1 MASFDQHLERG
12 YEFSSCLSAR
22 DFKDVF
28 SSVTS
33 NTATDIIC
41 NRLKESIIVVNN
53 EVYNFNNAYNVWIHF
68 KRYDELA
75 VKKQI
80 EFVVSR
86 FISHSIEILSKT
98 STTDGE
104 DFQKITT
111 EFKKPFDKACEGK
124 LVKNLEQ
131 YTMKLTSDVGFNI
144 DLQGIHFVNGRFNL
158 LSGAFEPDS
167 RTKDSMINSCLPYD
181 FMPPS
186 AGMELLASEYFQRPY
201 KEPGV
206 WEYMKSYIGSC
217 MVGSVKDCEFLLNW
231 GVGGSGKSTLLNIL
245 SDIFKDSYCYVG
257 NSEMFNGETQMRM
270 AIKGIPPSARFILIE
285 EIDKVGVSTNAISYI
300 KKLCDGKIDIRDA
313 RGHNITTYSINAKMI
328 LTSNFLV
335 SLDDTDTGILRR
347 FMTYEYKNRLV
358 LSNSLGSSQIDYIN
372 VFPQQSLL
380 DLFRLKGYECDY
392 SVIKS
397 CAFVVFAR
405 EAFAKLNGNSVPR
418 PNQYVPSGLELPT
431 WHKFVSTFLEKKTS
445 SRVSKTVLLPVAQD
459 FFKKEIS
466 QKDLLAGIQ
475 SCGIEYDKNLRVE
488 GNGDIRGAFTDVS
501 LIGVASSFFSPSTS
515 DADSTTGLTAAVG
528 TIDLDCA
535 STVSSE
541 LTDGM
546 SS

>member
-1 MASFDQHLERG
+1 
-12 YEFSSCLSAR
+12 
-22 DFKDVF
+22 
-28 SSVTS
+28 
-33 NTATDIIC
+33 
-41 NRLKESIIVVNN
+41 
-53 EVYNFNNAYNVWIHF
+53 
-68 KRYDELA
+68 
-75 VKKQI
+75 
-80 EFVVSR
+80 
-86 FISHSIEILSKT
+86 
-98 STTDGE
+98 
-104 DFQKITT
+104 
-111 EFKKPFDKACEGK
+111 
-124 LVKNLEQ
+124 
-131 YTMKLTSDVGFNI
+131 MKLTSDVGFNI
-144 DLQGIHFVNGRFNL
+144 DLQGIHFANGRFNL
-158 LSGAFEPDS
+158 FTGVFESDC
-167 RTKDSMINSCLPYD
+167 RTKDSMINSCLSYD
-181 FMPPS
+181 FVPS
-186 AGMELLASEYFQRPY
+186 SADMEQLVNEYFQRSY

-285 EIDKVGVSTNAISYI
+285 EIDKVGVSSNAISYI

-313 RGHNITTYSINAKMI
+313 RGHNITTYNINAKMI

-347 FMTYEYKNRLV
+347 FMTYEYKNRFV
-358 LSNSLGSSQIDYIN
+358 LSNSLGSSQIDNIKI
-372 VFPQQSLL
+372 FPQQSLL
-380 DLFRLKGYECDY
+380 DLFRLKGYDCDY

-445 SRVSKTVLLPVAQD
+445 SRVSKTTLQPLVIE
-459 FFKKEIS
+459 FFKKEVS
-466 QKDLLAGIQ
+466 QKDFLFGIQ
-475 SCGIEYDKNLRVE
+475 SAGIEYDKDLRVE
-488 GNGDIRGAFTDVS
+488 GNGDIRGAFVDVRLIETAPSATAVDDGLTWVKFVSTFLKKEKSSRVSKAALLPCAQDFFNKEVS
-501 LIGVASSFFSPSTS
+501 LKELVPGVQSAGIIYEKTFRVEGSDIRGAFVDVKLVEIESS
-515 DADSTTGLTAAVG
+515 DADSTTGLTAAID
-528 TIDLDCA
+528 TIDIDCA

-541 LTDGM
+541 LTDGTELYRLATVHL
-546 SS
+546 